1 MRRPLARAVRPASYA
16 ASWISKRVTLRLE
29 SGTRVQRLVLQPG
42 RLALKRLAFEIVDG
56 LPNLCDD
63 RVVSSP
69 MEAPWSTGGSSTRA
83 RPRDRER
90 GAIDAVGPSD
100 IVGKH
105 GHHAID
111 IPRVEAVTDVKRS

>member
-1 MRRPLARAVRPASYA
+1 
-16 ASWISKRVTLRLE
+16 LRLE

-69 MEAPWSTGGSSTRA
+69 MEAPGSSTRA